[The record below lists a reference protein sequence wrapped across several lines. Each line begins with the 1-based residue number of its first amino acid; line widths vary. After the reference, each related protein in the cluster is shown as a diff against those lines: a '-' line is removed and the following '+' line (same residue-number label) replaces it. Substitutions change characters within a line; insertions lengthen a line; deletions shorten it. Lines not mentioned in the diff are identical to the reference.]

1 VANYSHHFF
10 LTLFYLYSSSSEMQ
24 KEVIEKIAALITAA
38 FGVVAALAWNTA
50 IQEIFRLIFGQQS
63 GVLAMIAYAVIVTII
78 AVLVTIWI
86 VRVAKNTQVKSQSAQ
101 QCQIHKYL
109 SFSSK

>member
-1 VANYSHHFF
+1 
-10 LTLFYLYSSSSEMQ
+10 MQ

-38 FGVVAALAWNTA
+38 FGLVAALAWNTA
-50 IQEIFRLIFGQQS
+50 VQEIFRLIFGQQS

-86 VRVAKNTQVKSQSAQ
+86 RRVAEKHIQVKSQRVHSSV
-101 QCQIHKYL
+101 IYTNISL
-109 SFSSK
+109 SLLNRMLIGFNVL